1 MCEHCSGFATER
13 FFSHQDFAA
22 FEKAFEQKCLDGTF
36 VRVVNSNQISQNS
49 LETTFECT
57 HCNTDW
63 ILSAPENS
71 WRGYFLPENRLA
83 TNNDTY
89 EYESTN
95 NNTFNNNTFQ
105 ANFNGKK
112 GNCGCCL
119 AMFLG
124 ILALIIYLIYSVFDF
139 ILDLLF

>member
-22 FEKAFEQKCLDGTF
+22 FEKAFEKKCLDGTF
-36 VRVVNSNQISQNS
+36 IRVVNSNQIAQDTS
-49 LETTFECT
+49 ETTFECT

-63 ILSAPENS
+63 VLSTPEND
-71 WRGYFLPENRLA
+71 WQGYFLRENQLVA
-83 TNNDTY
+83 YDNY

-95 NNTFNNNTFQ
+95 NNTTFR
-105 ANFNGKK
+105 ANFKGQK

-119 AMFLG
+119 AIFLG
-124 ILALIIYLIYSVFDF
+124 LLALIIYIIYSVFDF
-139 ILDLLF
+139 ILDMLF